1 MNKGLFVMLEGIDGA
16 GKGIIGKNILKH
28 FEATQIFDL
37 DQFLQDKQSY
47 PEISDWENFP
57 IISSSE
63 PTYAPVGRYIRQ
75 ELTNKKQSYSS
86 AALAQA
92 YSLDRQIL
100 YEKLILPALE
110 RGKIIIQSRGFVSS
124 IVYQN
129 LGADNNGLPLES
141 ILNLPGNQ
149 LALQRTPD
157 YVIIPQLKDAKQ
169 ALERLLARTEKQDD
183 SIFEKLDFLT
193 KAQLKYQGDE
203 LREFLESRGS
213 QVIYL
218 DTSGTMEESE
228 IHTQEFF
235 DKYLKDFV

>member
-28 FEATQIFDL
+28 FSAEQIFDL
-37 DQFLQDKQSY
+37 DQYLKDKLTY
-47 PEISDWENFP
+47 PSIDDWKNYP
-57 IISSSE
+57 IIASSE

-75 ELTNKKQSYSS
+75 ELTNKNQVYSS
-86 AALAQA
+86 EALAQA
-92 YSLDRQIL
+92 YALDRQIL

-110 RGKIIIQSRGFVSS
+110 QGKIIIQSRGFVSS

-129 LGADNNGLPLES
+129 LGANNNGLPLET

-235 DKYLKDFV
+235 DKYLKDKI

>member
-1 MNKGLFVMLEGIDGA
+1 MNQGLFIMLEGIDGA

-28 FEATQIFDL
+28 FPIEKIFDL
-37 DQFLQDKQSY
+37 DQYLTEHQNY
-47 PEISDWENFP
+47 PEITDWENFP
-57 IISSSE
+57 VISSSE
-63 PTYAPVGRYIRQ
+63 PTYAPVGKYIRQ
-75 ELTNKKQSYSS
+75 ELTNKDKNYSS

-92 YSLDRQIL
+92 YALDRQVL
-100 YEKLILPALE
+100 YEKVILPALE
-110 RGKIIIQSRGFVSS
+110 KGKLIIQSRGFVSS

-129 LGADNNGLPLES
+129 LGANNNGLPLEE
-141 ILNLPGNQ
+141 ILNLPGNK

-157 YVIIPQLKDAKQ
+157 YVIIPTLKDAKQ
-169 ALERLLARTEKQDD
+169 AFERLLARTEKQDN

-203 LREFLESRGS
+203 LREFLKSHGS
-213 QVIYL
+213 TVIYL